1 MAYTTTGLL
10 IVLLH
15 PLDMMA
21 DTHKF
26 SAGGISSMSG
36 LFWWL
41 RLYNYNCSLQ
51 VIRTRGAKMPLW
63 LTFVGFKV

>member
-1 MAYTTTGLL
+1 MASTTTGLL
-10 IVLLH
+10 IVLLL

-41 RLYNYNCSLQ
+41 RLYNNCSGDKDKGCKDAL
-51 VIRTRGAKMPLW
+51 VAHICGL
-63 LTFVGFKV
+63 